1 MHKSII
7 LFLISYNAL
16 AVCDQTAIFDIY
28 EGKNQKLFNG
38 VSCLYN
44 LEFTEEHCKDCINKV
59 RGNLNIQKDKLN
71 KIEIEKM
78 HQAIM
83 KAQAFLAND
92 IHNLN
97 FELDLDTESAQRI
110 QNRCSLNRLNKFKD
124 CNGAAIKHLKSTFK
138 VDPISDIKRKTINEI
153 SSALGEDIKPS
164 FTSHLKNKCG
174 VSESAILQTRNKVLN
189 KKSQTLIEKLQE
201 LREKEAL
208 YSSSYESLKKNG
220 NSKIVKLLEDLS
232 LSSPKLRYILESS
245 NDINRTILLLNEDKK
260 EKSKEVASAYIERC
274 NNYYKSLESFYCSK
288 KPEELS
294 SKEVVKSLFYEE
306 EINSKNKINN
316 FVTNKLYCR
325 SKNKPKEKN
334 AISSLIPDEFKS
346 KSLEYFDLAKGDF
359 LKKQGKLL
367 CRFTDPED
375 ASELEGNLIK
385 FKCNTNSPKKI
396 CETLLAYKEVLEEEE
411 IDGALLVKNGEE
423 TDTRFLRTNWLLG
436 AFIGEENIDE
446 EQSVKLASVGVIP
459 FDINSPVV
467 DEEYRKSRENFLT
480 QRKNQQIDYSHFANQ
495 YQKVAQTLP
504 QKTNQD
510 FSKKNSSSSN
520 RKSFKGRRNSR
531 LQEAPKVTQPTNTNS
546 TNAEKRRILDK
557 IARKLLSQKQTVNP
571 TSNKR
576 SFSSQNQRQ
585 PSNTEKD
592 SSQSMGLSMTAN
604 ESLDQPNLMASST
617 PKEREALNQIPKARP
632 AVKQVNSS
640 QNVNS
645 GVKVYQAETANID
658 NMPIYEV
665 VLEGEIA
672 EDLSLFDPRKI
683 KDYRAGQE
691 IQLENLRLIMIE
703 SEKTKRPFFL
713 TKIVNGEKLRVLVRQ
728 NQAGRYKVEKYGKY
742 TKSLAYK
749 VFFRNIRKAVRKN
762 VLYRF
767 KKSQVATL

>member
-1 MHKSII
+1 M
-7 LFLISYNAL
+7 
-16 AVCDQTAIFDIY
+16 
-28 EGKNQKLFNG
+28 GK
-38 VSCLYN
+38 
-44 LEFTEEHCKDCINKV
+44 
-59 RGNLNIQKDKLN
+59 
-71 KIEIEKM
+71 
-78 HQAIM
+78 
-83 KAQAFLAND
+83 
-92 IHNLN
+92 
-97 FELDLDTESAQRI
+97 
-110 QNRCSLNRLNKFKD
+110 RL
-124 CNGAAIKHLKSTFK
+124 T
-138 VDPISDIKRKTINEI
+138 
-153 SSALGEDIKPS
+153 
-164 FTSHLKNKCG
+164 
-174 VSESAILQTRNKVLN
+174 Q
-189 KKSQTLIEKLQE
+189 
-201 LREKEAL
+201 
-208 YSSSYESLKKNG
+208 
-220 NSKIVKLLEDLS
+220 
-232 LSSPKLRYILESS
+232 
-245 NDINRTILLLNEDKK
+245 
-260 EKSKEVASAYIERC
+260 
-274 NNYYKSLESFYCSK
+274 
-288 KPEELS
+288 
-294 SKEVVKSLFYEE
+294 
-306 EINSKNKINN
+306 
-316 FVTNKLYCR
+316 
-325 SKNKPKEKN
+325 
-334 AISSLIPDEFKS
+334 
-346 KSLEYFDLAKGDF
+346 
-359 LKKQGKLL
+359 
-367 CRFTDPED
+367 
-375 ASELEGNLIK
+375 
-385 FKCNTNSPKKI
+385 
-396 CETLLAYKEVLEEEE
+396 
-411 IDGALLVKNGEE
+411 
-423 TDTRFLRTNWLLG
+423 RFLRTVIGYLVHSSAKTLLTR
-436 AFIGEENIDE
+436 
-446 EQSVKLASVGVIP
+446 EQSAKDLASGWQSFP
-459 FDINSPVV
+459 FSINSPVV